1 MARSRKRTTEEQFYK
16 IKKLRKMGMPAE
28 DIAEFMNVG
37 TSRIYCTD
45 HFERYEDFE
54 RDGGKV
60 YESWRKERRT
70 SHGKKQTKVERVNE
84 GDRDDVIIQLLTQ
97 ITEQLKIICK
107 ELT

>member
-37 TSRIYCTD
+37 TNRIYCTD
-45 HFERYEDFE
+45 RFERYEDFE

-60 YESWRKERRT
+60 YESWRKEQRT
-70 SHGKKQTKVERVNE
+70 SHGKKQTKVESVKE
-84 GDRDDVIIQLLTQ
+84 GDRDDMIIQLLMD
-97 ITEQLKIICK
+97 INEQLATIVR